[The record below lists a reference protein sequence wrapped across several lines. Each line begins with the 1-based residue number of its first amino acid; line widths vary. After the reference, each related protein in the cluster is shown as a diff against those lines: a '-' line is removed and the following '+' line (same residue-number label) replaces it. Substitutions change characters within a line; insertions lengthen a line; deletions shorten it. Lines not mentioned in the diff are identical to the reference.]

1 MPARTAT
8 LALQGRPQ
16 STFGTD
22 FWSELKRRFSRRRT
36 IRMLADLDDHM
47 LHDIGVDRSQVGRPR
62 HGMTDWVVR
71 TTTGRAQ
78 IAFIG
83 R

>member
-8 LALQGRPQ
+8 LAFQGRTE
-16 STFGTD
+16 SVSGTD
-22 FWSELKRRFSRRRT
+22 FWSALKRRWSQRRT

-47 LHDIGVDRSQVGRPR
+47 LHDIGVDRNAVGRPR
-62 HGMTDWVVR
+62 HSMSDWVVR
-71 TTTGRAQ
+71 TRTGTQQ

>member
-1 MPARTAT
+1 MPARAAA
-8 LALQGRPQ
+8 LALQARPQ
-16 STFGTD
+16 TTFGTD
-22 FWSELKRRFSRRRT
+22 LWSSLKRRFSQRRT

-47 LHDIGVDRSQVGRPR
+47 LHDIGIDRSQVGRPR
-62 HGMTDWVVR
+62 HSMNDWVVR
-71 TTTGRAQ
+71 SRSGATQ